1 MASST
6 DGTASARAAHLRL
19 VDPAANHPSA
29 RALIDEGRGLDKLGR
44 RAEARVR
51 YESALRTLEPPS
63 PSLSSM
69 LLRWI
74 ARTYEVDAD
83 YGAAAECA
91 EAAVAMAEQGDDRNA
106 LGHALNVLAAVRWR
120 QGNLDDAERLFHEAL
135 HRGTSTT
142 DPRLQVDV
150 MTNLG
155 SLAKIRGDFREA
167 LRCYEE
173 ALAHGRRHSLLDN
186 ILGTLNNL
194 GIANMALHRLDAAEE
209 AFTEALTIANALGG
223 LSFRIQLEVN
233 CAALQIEKGD
243 FAEAKRRCDRA
254 MKLAEHLGDS
264 RANGEAE
271 KVYGVI
277 ARETGDL
284 ASAEMHLV
292 RARDQATAVNDLE
305 LEGDV
310 NRELAELFDRLGRS
324 RETLQA
330 LNRAHSC
337 FTQLRARHELAD
349 VGRRM
354 TRLEGDFLD
363 VVRQWGES
371 IESKDM
377 HTQGHCERVADLAGA
392 LAAKAGFDETSLFWF
407 RIGALLHDV
416 GKLIVPAEV
425 LNKPSQ
431 LTEDEWALVRQHPAA
446 GVEMLAEVDFP
457 WDVAPMVRHHHE
469 RWDGHGYPDRLAGTA
484 VPLAARILC
493 IADVYDALTTERSYK
508 RPFSHLEAMEIMRR
522 ESGKQFDPHLFA
534 KFEELVRR
542 GTLNMPPAAERVARV
557 PRASASVSI
566 AEEDDLTGAL
576 VRRAFVNVTS
586 AVLAERR
593 RTGAT
598 VSLLVVDVDQFKS
611 VNDNYGHLTGDD
623 ALRLVAGVIREQ
635 LRAGQYVGRYAGD
648 EFVALLPGLDGEAAR
663 ELADQIRITTAGMP
677 IPLRESAG
685 QAMNVTLSIGVATAP
700 LHGETFETLFT
711 AADRALFDAKREG
724 RDKVVLAGT
733 ESAGP
738 PELVFTRFVGR
749 SAEVRSLVTAL
760 DQSVRGAP
768 QVRVVIGEAGVGKST
783 LVRQLFPEARLRGA
797 VMVTGR
803 ALETESRAPYGPWAE
818 LILALH
824 ELGMA
829 PSKSW
834 PLLERLVPALARGN
848 ATAGVLPSLD
858 STQGHHLMQ
867 ELISFLRGA
876 SDIRPIGLVLE
887 DMHWADSASWDVLE
901 YVLAQLATERIFIAL
916 TVRSE
921 EAAFGA
927 VRERRQRLSRDERT
941 RERRLERLT
950 SAEVREWLQGS
961 LHRAELGED
970 LLDFV
975 LRHTEG
981 NPFLVTQLMRVLAEE
996 NVFTYNGAAWVWTLP
1011 TSLALPA
1018 GMSDLVGRRLNRLPH
1033 DALRILV
1040 TAAAIGRTFT
1050 VSLLAEATGATID
1063 AVLDAVDN
1071 GLAASVLEPA
1081 READDDTYQFAHALL
1096 VDAVLR
1102 SVSPARRR
1110 LTHERV
1116 ADLLTVR
1123 TPDAVDQI
1131 ASLYARS
1138 GNSSKAYDWCSRAA
1152 SRALSLYALD
1162 VATEFLQLALEHAA
1176 TDDQRYP
1183 IHDELARAAE
1193 LSGRWVDVERS
1204 CDAMLAMPGITEDDV
1219 RALPVQQRRLQ
1230 ARVRLGQST
1239 RDMERECRDLLAAA
1253 ERLGT
1258 LADVVRTRS
1267 LLVQT
1272 LQRLG
1277 QTEEAIQIAE
1287 ESLRL
1292 AEANGDE
1299 ALTAEAMHR
1308 LAHTLLAPSPPE
1320 AIELLLR
1327 LIAHAR
1333 KVSDRPLEARA
1344 FLMLGVARLRTRDD
1358 MAAAEAFRAAL
1369 RIALEAQALDVAAG
1383 ASMNLGVIEMR
1394 RGDFPAAHAT
1404 YNEALR
1410 LYTTLRN
1417 NSSRLAALY
1426 NLANLEWERG
1436 DAEAAASL
1444 YRETAALAEQLG
1456 ADDIAIGAYS
1466 GSGMV
1471 ALRLHDPSTARS
1483 SLAAAQRLLGQR
1495 DDWWFQGRERL
1506 ESLTIRLATRSGNH
1520 ELARARFRTA
1530 VTRLEAMDVYT
1541 AAWMVADCAAELAEH
1556 DVEVWRTVSQFA
1568 EHSAVLQFVPLS
1580 ARYTALHDM
1589 ADRLGSDRARK
1600 GQDDVADLGATELGA
1615 ADVDARS
1622 ET

>member
-29 RALIDEGRGLDKLGR
+29 RALMDEGRALDKLGR
-44 RAEARVR
+44 RAEARAR
-51 YESALRTLEPPS
+51 YEEALRSLETPS
-63 PSLSSM
+63 PGLSSM

-74 ARTYEVDAD
+74 ARSYEVDAD
-83 YGAAAECA
+83 YASAGECA
-91 EAAVAMAEQGDDRNA
+91 EAAVATAEQGDDRNA

-120 QGNLDDAERLFHEAL
+120 QGNLEDAERLFHEAL
-135 HRGTSTT
+135 RRGTSST

-155 SLAKIRGDFREA
+155 SLAQIRGDFREA

-173 ALAHGRRHSLLDN
+173 ALAHGRLHSLLDN

-194 GIANMALHRLDAAEE
+194 GLANMALHRLDAAEE
-209 AFTEALTIANALGG
+209 AFSEALTIANALGG

-233 CAALQIEKGD
+233 CAALQIEKGE
-243 FAEAKRRCDRA
+243 FADAKRRCDRA

-284 ASAEMHLV
+284 AAAEVHLV
-292 RARDQATAVNDLE
+292 RARDQSTAVNDLE

-310 NRELAELFDRLGRS
+310 NRELAELYGRLGRS

-330 LNRAHSC
+330 LNRAHAC

-371 IESKDM
+371 IESKDA

-392 LAAKAGFDETSLFWF
+392 LAAKAGFDESSLFWF

-425 LNKPSQ
+425 LNKPGQ
-431 LTEDEWALVRQHPAA
+431 LTDEEWALIRQHPSA

-457 WDVAPMVRHHHE
+457 WDVSPMVRSHHE
-469 RWDGHGYPDRLAGTA
+469 RWDGHGYPDRLAATEI
-484 VPLAARILC
+484 PLSARILC

-508 RPFSHLEAMEIMRR
+508 RSFSHIEAMEIMRR
-522 ESGKQFDPHLFA
+522 ESGKQFDPQLFA

-542 GTLNMPPAAERVARV
+542 GTHNPPPATERVAPA
-557 PRASASVSI
+557 PRASTAVAI

-576 VRRAFVNVTS
+576 VRRAFVNVTT

-593 RTGAT
+593 RTGAM
-598 VSLLVVDVDQFKS
+598 VSLLVIDVDQFKA

-623 ALRLVAGVIREQ
+623 ALRQVAGVIRDQ
-635 LRAGQYVGRYAGD
+635 VRPGQYVGRYAGD
-648 EFVALLPGLDGEAAR
+648 EFVALLPGMDSEAAR
-663 ELADQIRITTAGMP
+663 LLADQIRATTASLP
-677 IPLRESAG
+677 IPLREVVG
-685 QAMNVTLSIGVATAP
+685 QVMTVTVSIGVATAP
-700 LHGETFETLFT
+700 LHGDTFERLFT

-724 RDKVVLAGT
+724 RDKVVLAGAET
-733 ESAGP
+733 DGP

-749 SAEVRSLVTAL
+749 AAEIRSLVTAL
-760 DQSVRGAP
+760 DQSVQGAP

-783 LVRQLFPEARLRGA
+783 LIRQLLPEARLRGA

-803 ALETESRAPYGPWAE
+803 AMESESRAPYGPWAE
-818 LILALH
+818 LVLALH

-829 PSKSW
+829 PSRPW
-834 PLLERLVPALARGN
+834 PMLERLVPALAAG
-848 ATAGVLPSLD
+848 TASAGAAPSPLD
-858 STQGHHLMQ
+858 STQGHQLMQ

-887 DMHWADSASWDVLE
+887 DMHWADSTSWDVLE
-901 YVLAQLATERIFIAL
+901 YVLAQLTTERIFIAL

-927 VRERRQRLSRDERT
+927 VRERRQRLSRDERV
-941 RERRLERLT
+941 RERPLARLT
-950 SAEVREWLQGS
+950 IDEMRTWLQES
-961 LHRAELGED
+961 LHRAEVGEE

-975 LRHTEG
+975 LRYTEG
-981 NPFLVTQLMRVLAEE
+981 NPFLVTQLVRMLAEE
-996 NVFTYNGAAWVWTLP
+996 NVFSHNGTAWVWTLP
-1011 TSLALPA
+1011 ASLALPA

-1050 VSLLAEATGATID
+1050 LGLLAEAAGVSMD
-1063 AVLDAVDN
+1063 AVLDAVDSA
-1071 GLAASVLEPA
+1071 LAASVLEPVH
-1081 READDDTYQFAHALL
+1081 EKTDSYQFAHALL
-1096 VDAVLR
+1096 VDAILR
-1102 SVSPARRR
+1102 SVSPARQR

-1116 ADLLTVR
+1116 AELLAVR
-1123 TPDAVDQI
+1123 TPDAVEQI
-1131 ASLYARS
+1131 ASLFARS
-1138 GNSSKAYDWCSRAA
+1138 GNSPKAYEWCSLAA
-1152 SRALSLYALD
+1152 ARALSMYALD
-1162 VATEFLQLALEHAA
+1162 LATEFQRCALDHAG
-1176 TDDQRYP
+1176 TDDERFLV
-1183 IHDELARAAE
+1183 HGALAHAAE

-1204 CDAMLAMPGITEDDV
+1204 CDAMLGMTGVREDAA
-1219 RALPVQQRRLQ
+1219 RALPVEQRRLQ
-1230 ARVRLGQST
+1230 ARVRLGRST
-1239 RDMERECRDLLAAA
+1239 GDMERECRDLLSVA
-1253 ERLGT
+1253 ECLGT
-1258 LADVVRTRS
+1258 LSDVVRTRS
-1267 LLVQT
+1267 ILVQT
-1272 LQRLG
+1272 LERLG
-1277 QTEEAIQIAE
+1277 QSDEAIRIAE
-1287 ESLRL
+1287 ESLRC
-1292 AEANGDE
+1292 AETSGDE
-1299 ALTAEAMHR
+1299 SLVAEAMHR
-1308 LAHTLLAPSPPE
+1308 LAHTLLAVRPPE
-1320 AIELLLR
+1320 AMELLQR
-1327 LIAHAR
+1327 LIVQSR
-1333 KVSDRPLEARA
+1333 NSGNRMLEARA
-1344 FLMLGVARLRTRDD
+1344 FLLVGVARLRARDD
-1358 MAAAEAFRAAL
+1358 VGSADAFRAAL
-1369 RIALEAQALDVAAG
+1369 RIALDAQVLDVAAG

-1394 RGDFPAAHAT
+1394 RGDFSAAHTA

-1417 NSSRLAALY
+1417 NSHRLTALY

-1444 YRETAALAEQLG
+1444 YRETTVLAEQLG
-1456 ADDIAIGAYS
+1456 ADDIAIGAHA

-1471 ALRLHDPSTARS
+1471 ALRLHDSSTARS
-1483 SLAAAQRLLGQR
+1483 SLLAAQRLMGQR
-1495 DDWWFQGRERL
+1495 GDWWFQGRERL
-1506 ESLTIRLATRSGNH
+1506 ESLTIRLATQGGNH

-1530 VTRLEAMDVYT
+1530 VERLEAMDVYT
-1541 AAWMVADCAAELAEH
+1541 AAWMVADCAAEVAEH
-1556 DVEVWRTVSQFA
+1556 DVDVWPTVSKFA
-1568 EHSAVLQFVPLS
+1568 EHSTVQQFVPLS
-1580 ARYTALHDM
+1580 ARYTALRDL
-1589 ADRLGSDRARK
+1589 ADRLGSDRMRK
-1600 GQDDVADLGATELGA
+1600 GPDEASEPDADEPLAVGEA
-1615 ADVDARS
+1615 
-1622 ET
+1622 